1 MELIAH
7 SRVSRHQDMTA
18 AIHWQLAHVSWQ
30 LYVCVIY
37 IVRNLKGALK
47 QSKKLL
53 YISNQI
59 TCIRQNTKS
68 HIERKLTVSY
78 CSKGMEQTTVT

>member
-18 AIHWQLAHVSWQ
+18 AMHRQPAYASQQ
-30 LYVCVIY
+30 LYVGVCVIY

-47 QSKKLL
+47 KSSKKLL
-53 YISNQI
+53 YIANRI
-59 TCIRQNTKS
+59 TCIRQDTKS
-68 HIERKLTVSY
+68 HIWCRREKTYSLTL
-78 CSKGMEQTTVT
+78 